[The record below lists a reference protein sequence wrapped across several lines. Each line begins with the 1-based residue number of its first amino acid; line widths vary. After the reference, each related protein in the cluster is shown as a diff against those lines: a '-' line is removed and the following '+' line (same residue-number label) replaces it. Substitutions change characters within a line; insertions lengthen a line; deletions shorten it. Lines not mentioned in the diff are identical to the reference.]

1 MRPPCMPAETVEK
14 VAVTTF
20 SRLRART
27 LRGFFDKLGPA
38 YMPAP
43 GADFICAG
51 EVNSPGIKVLLR
63 KTLVRAIRRGSVS
76 SGRAGGAL

>member
-1 MRPPCMPAETVEK
+1 MR
-14 VAVTTF
+14 
-20 SRLRART
+20 
-27 LRGFFDKLGPA
+27 PA

-76 SGRAGGAL
+76 SGRAGGTL